1 MVAKMPFW
9 VNLGEKLKKLFAFLK
24 SAPSNLSKVIV
35 HVKQKNF
42 EFRTKMP
49 NLGTFIPKFEQS
61 IIIFEIS
68 SFEFVKLRSF
78 IFKK

>member
-42 EFRTKMP
+42 EVRTKMP
-49 NLGTFIPKFEQS
+49 NLGTRYLKLAALNLSNCEV
-61 IIIFEIS
+61 S
-68 SFEFVKLRSF
+68 SSKN
-78 IFKK
+78 K